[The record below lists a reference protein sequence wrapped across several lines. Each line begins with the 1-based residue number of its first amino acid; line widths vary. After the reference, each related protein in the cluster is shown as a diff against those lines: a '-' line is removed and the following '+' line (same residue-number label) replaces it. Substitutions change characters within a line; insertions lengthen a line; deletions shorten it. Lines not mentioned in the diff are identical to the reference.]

1 MATLL
6 RFLVPPSFSD
16 VRPYPNNQS
25 NGAVFVPLQDDLNQK
40 ASLHG
45 MSAIT
50 EDGIH
55 LTRQG
60 HRILAEKLYTLI
72 TAER

>member
-1 MATLL
+1 MSAHILKI
-6 RFLVPPSFSD
+6 SQKYD
-16 VRPYPNNQS
+16 
-25 NGAVFVPLQDDLNQK
+25 AVFVPLQDDLNQE

-72 TAER
+72 TSER

>member
-6 RFLVPPSFSD
+6 HFLVPPSFSD
-16 VRPYPNNQS
+16 VRTISQKY
-25 NGAVFVPLQDDLNQK
+25 GAVFVPLQDDLNQK

-60 HRILAEKLYTLI
+60 HRILAEKLYILI